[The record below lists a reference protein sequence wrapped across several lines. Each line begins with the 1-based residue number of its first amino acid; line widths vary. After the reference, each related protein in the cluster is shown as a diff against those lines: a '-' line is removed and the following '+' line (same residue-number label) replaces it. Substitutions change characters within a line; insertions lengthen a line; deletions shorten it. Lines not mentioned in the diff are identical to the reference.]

1 MKGSNQAIDITR
13 DKIKNINTK
22 TDQMIT
28 RVKKA
33 DTDLA

>member
-1 MKGSNQAIDITR
+1 MKGSNQAIDLTH
-13 DKIKNINTK
+13 DKIKHINKK